1 MATVGQLMTRDLSFI
16 HEEASIQ
23 DAARSM
29 HAKRI
34 GSLLVKKGDDFLG
47 IITETDVVQAVAEQP
62 EAVAHLTVKGVMSS
76 PIITVERTMSPH
88 YARDLMADRKI
99 RHLGVTEEDKIVG
112 VISVR
117 DLLAYFKT
125 IAKDLEGSEK

>member
-1 MATVGQLMTRDLSFI
+1 MATVGQLMTGALRSITEDVPI
-16 HEEASIQ
+16 QEA
-23 DAARSM
+23 ATMM
-29 HAKRI
+29 HRQRI
-34 GSLLVKKGDDFLG
+34 GSLFVMRAEEFVG

-62 EAVAHLTVKGVMSS
+62 RNIERLTVQEVMSR
-76 PIITVERTMSPH
+76 PIITVDRTMAPH

-99 RHLGVTEEDKIVG
+99 RHLGVTQDGKIVG

-125 IAKDLEGSEK
+125 VSKELTDS

>member
-1 MATVGQLMTRDLSFI
+1 MATVGQLMTTDLRSI
-16 HEEASIQ
+16 AEEVPIQ
-23 DAARSM
+23 EAATMM
-29 HAKRI
+29 HRHRI
-34 GSLLVKKGDDFLG
+34 GSLFVRRDEEFVG

-62 EAVAHLTVKGVMSS
+62 RNIERLTVQEVMSR
-76 PIITVERTMSPH
+76 PIITVDRTMAPH

-99 RHLGVTEEDKIVG
+99 RHLGVTQDGKIVG

-125 IAKDLEGSEK
+125 VSKELEDS